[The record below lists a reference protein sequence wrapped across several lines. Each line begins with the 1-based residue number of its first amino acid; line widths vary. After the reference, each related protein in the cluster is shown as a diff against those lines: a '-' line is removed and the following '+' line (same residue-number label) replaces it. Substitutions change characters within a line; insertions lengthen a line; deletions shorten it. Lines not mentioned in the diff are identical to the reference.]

1 MRIYANILAVR
12 RSWVR
17 KFRSKKDLFFQWSL
31 KTKYSKTFC
40 GPQMFYW
47 FATNER
53 TIVINEYIFWMFWVF
68 FIFSHASRQN
78 LLFAF
83 TRDIGKHE
91 NASCQGILPSGVLW
105 IYARHVFYDLFPKK
119 SFMLRWKSTVFCIK
133 NREKCRPSNF
143 TAFFF
148 FWLTWLGKGWVWR
161 TTKFTV
167 FSNWKQQFFS
177 WNKMNF
183 HSVNPKWQSWL
194 IFQEN

>member
-148 FWLTWLGKGWVWR
+148 FGWHGSEKVECDALQ
-161 TTKFTV
+161 
-167 FSNWKQQFFS
+167 SSQFFLIE
-177 WNKMNF
+177 NNNF
-183 HSVNPKWQSWL
+183 FLGIKWT
-194 IFQEN
+194 FTP